1 MDEKPNTKLPTVS
14 RVLSDGRIVE
24 LLYDREN
31 GTTAFVV
38 ADVDNISIVDS
49 VDVGGETLV
58 PFSPQNNLIK
68 HGVVM
73 LPSAV
78 ESYGSVNELITDI
91 SAYLARYLDLSPE
104 FTTLTPYYILLSWV
118 YDAFQEVPYIRFR
131 GDLGSGKTRALLVIG
146 SLTYK
151 GFFASG
157 ASTVSP
163 IFHTLDAFRGTL
175 ILDEADFRFSDEQ
188 SELVKILNNG
198 NVRGFPV
205 LRTMMNHK
213 KEFDPRAFTV
223 FGPKLIAM
231 RHSFEDEALES
242 RFVTEEMG
250 LRPIPPSIPINL
262 PDAQQEEA
270 LYLRNKLLSYRF
282 VNLHSSAIKQTI
294 FHDSSSLR
302 TKQIATPLLS
312 IVENE
317 EHRNQLLTLFGQ
329 TEASVTGRRSLRP
342 EAALLSVLL
351 KLSENEKLLLI
362 ALTDIAHELE
372 EIVGGDIDRVI
383 TPRYVGI
390 LLRSKLNLTTVR
402 RHGSYFWPT
411 MERTRALMLATRYG
425 VGDMGDLGDFKT
437 DHAVSE

>member
-1 MDEKPNTKLPTVS
+1 MV
-14 RVLSDGRIVE
+14 
-24 LLYDREN
+24 
-31 GTTAFVV
+31 
-38 ADVDNISIVDS
+38 
-49 VDVGGETLV
+49 
-58 PFSPQNNLIK
+58 
-68 HGVVM
+68 

-78 ESYGSVNELITDI
+78 EPYGSVNDLITDI
-91 SAYLARYLDLSPE
+91 RTYLARYLDLSPA
-104 FTTLTPYYILLSWV
+104 FTILAPYYIRLSWV

-146 SLTYK
+146 SLCYK

-231 RHSFEDEALES
+231 RHSFNDEALES

-250 LRPIPPSIPINL
+250 LRPIPSSIPINL

-270 LYLRNKLLSYRF
+270 LHLRNKLLCYRF
-282 VNLHSSAIKQTI
+282 RNLHTSAIKQTI
-294 FHDSSSLR
+294 FSDSSSLR

-317 EHRNQLLTLFGQ
+317 DHRNQLLTLFGH
-329 TEASVTGRRSLRP
+329 TEASVRGRRSLRP

-351 KLSENEKLLLI
+351 KLSEHESLLLI
-362 ALTDIAHELE
+362 ALTDIAHQLADL
-372 EIVGGDIDRVI
+372 VGADIDRAI

-402 RHGSYFWPT
+402 RHGSYFWPAL
-411 MERTRALMLATRYG
+411 ERERALMLAARYG

-437 DHAVSE
+437 DQSTPD